1 MTLSTGIE
9 AATVQELAGAVASD
23 EPTPGGGAVAAV
35 VAALAAALAAMAG
48 RYSVQHATDPEPFR
62 QIVERADA
70 IRLRATVLADDD
82 AIAYRR
88 YVEASQLPR
97 DPNPLLRARA
107 VRAALGAAASVPL
120 ELARLA
126 AEIATAGEEL
136 AASGNPNLRS
146 DACAATLLAA
156 AVGTSAAIL
165 VGENLK
171 AELADPRVTD
181 ARRYSDKAAHAAER
195 VLEQFDYLPHQVT
208 K

>member
-1 MTLSTGIE
+1 MTLSTSIA
-9 AATVQELAGAVASD
+9 AATVQDLAGAVASD

-35 VAALAAALAAMAG
+35 VAALAAALAGMAG
-48 RYSVQHATDPEPFR
+48 RYSVQHATEPGSFR

-70 IRLRATVLADDD
+70 IRSRATVLADED

-88 YVEASQLPR
+88 YVKASQLPR
-97 DPNPLLRARA
+97 DPNPQLRARA
-107 VRAALGAAASVPL
+107 VRAALDAAASVPL

-126 AEIATAGEEL
+126 AEIATAGEQL

-165 VGENLK
+165 VGENLRGR
-171 AELADPRVTD
+171 LDDPRVKD
-181 ARRYSDKAAHAAER
+181 ARRYSDEAAHAAEK
-195 VLEQFDYLPHQVT
+195 VLEPFDYLRHEVT
-208 K
+208 G